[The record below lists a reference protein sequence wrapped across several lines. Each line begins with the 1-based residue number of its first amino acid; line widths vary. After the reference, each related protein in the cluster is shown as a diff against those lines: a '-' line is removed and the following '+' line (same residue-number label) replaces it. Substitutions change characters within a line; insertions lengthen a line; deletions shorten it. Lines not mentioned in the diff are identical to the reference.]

1 MPSYFEARKRALSNQ
16 GLYFDDNIFVHNFP
30 VSGSRI
36 GLDMPLSPESLQGLA
51 GFSHPKLSNRGQ
63 VNLLRVEGGEAW
75 HLKGGVGN
83 PVRWKQTKGGHHSS
97 VLPEVS
103 RIRGDRVVK
112 KPSLVQQAV
121 ASTGV
126 PGRMGNE
133 PFHTAPVSGPA
144 AVNPPTQWKPQAQT
158 AVHSSVPA
166 ANSVRV
172 PGVVKGPMP
181 SKAAST
187 VVGGTGEAIKLGKL
201 YSQPEVAAKIEKFM
215 MPQKHAGLHA
225 PGLLGTAIGAAAVG
239 YYAGDQDGWSAAQGV
254 AGGFAGGKLATMG
267 QSYLHNAAEGM
278 IRAETKSAEKMSES
292 AFKAVNIGKMITH
305 AENRN
310 VIFAAGAMLGGA
322 FFSNMFAGNGK
333 THKSGFNAGRGN
345 SIQR

>member
-1 MPSYFEARKRALSNQ
+1 MPSYFEARKRALSNE
-16 GLYFDDNIFVHNFP
+16 GFYFNDDIVDRFLPPSAGAV
-30 VSGSRI
+30 GAD
-36 GLDMPLSPESLQGLA
+36 LPLSSESLGGLA
-51 GFSHPKLSNRGQ
+51 GFSHPKMKSGMNRLRIQGTFSN
-63 VNLLRVEGGEAW
+63 E
-75 HLKGGVGN
+75 
-83 PVRWKQTKGGHHSS
+83 PVRMRQTKGDLGG
-97 VLPEVS
+97 LAIPEVS

-133 PFHTAPVSGPA
+133 PFHTRPVSGPA